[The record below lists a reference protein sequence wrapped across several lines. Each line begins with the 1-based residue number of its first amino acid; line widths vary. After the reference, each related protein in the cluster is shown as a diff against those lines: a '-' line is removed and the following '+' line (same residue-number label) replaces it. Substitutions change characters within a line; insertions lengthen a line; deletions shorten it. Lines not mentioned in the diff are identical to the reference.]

1 MNNVPTKE
9 VSSKQEKMI
18 AKYLGWDTVVGSG
31 ARSFHPGDI
40 ISEDYLGE
48 CKTHMTKQSKI
59 VFHRDFWDK
68 IKNEAMSKF
77 RTPVLFADDGTQTI
91 ENTYCVLPYFA
102 IPAKYKSKFEN
113 MICSSVNIILTT
125 NWQGTLAHN
134 YEPVKG
140 LYYKVK
146 WGKEYVAVM
155 SLPLF
160 KLILDGDE

>member
-1 MNNVPTKE
+1 MSNVPTKE

-77 RTPVLFADDGTQTI
+77 RTPVLFVDDGTQTI
-91 ENTYCVLPYFA
+91 ENTYCILPCFA
-102 IPAKYKSKFEN
+102 ISMFVTYNIPCLDIKNAKNIHLNKFCELSKDLKYKCIWKDDT
-113 MICSSVNIILTT
+113 I
-125 NWQGTLAHN
+125 
-134 YEPVKG
+134 
-140 LYYKVK
+140 
-146 WGKEYVAVM
+146 
-155 SLPLF
+155 
-160 KLILDGDE
+160 LILSLKVFKSIIDGDLD